1 MFFRLQ
7 TFWFFRARY
16 FLWCLFAA
24 SSCACGFLGDRPSP
38 TQKPSPTPKQI
49 ANASPIPVS
58 TSQSLNNPSRIPDLA
73 FPSTA
78 SKTFSPIGNVDFRSR
93 DYPLPHGWQDADGD
107 EATLVNGERK
117 LSKER
122 IGLEYVATRY
132 FDVAGTKDDEAIVV
146 LRINT
151 AGNAIPQIVYIFTME
166 GDSTELIWF
175 FRTGD
180 RADGGLKDVRAE
192 NGELIVELYGQDR
205 YIFGDV
211 ETQKIEGDEEQLCCP
226 KFFTRNRYKWNGR
239 TFILQGKR
247 ETYPLTGKNE
257 PPQENKSDL
266 PTNNKVT
273 KNSH

>member
-1 MFFRLQ
+1 MFCRPDENR
-7 TFWFFRARY
+7 FFRARY
-16 FLWCLFAA
+16 FLSFIFVASFCGCGLFG
-24 SSCACGFLGDRPSP
+24 SRPGVM
-38 TQKPSPTPKQI
+38 QKPNPTPKQI
-49 ANASPIPVS
+49 SNASPSPAP
-58 TSQSLNNPSRIPDLA
+58 TSLSLNSPSRIPDLA

-78 SKTFSPIGNVDFRSR
+78 SKTMSPIGNVDFRNR

-107 EATLVNGERK
+107 EATVVNGERK

-122 IGLEYVATRY
+122 IGLEYVTTRY
-132 FDVAGTKDDEAIVV
+132 FDIVGTKDDEAIVV

-151 AGNAIPQIVYIFTME
+151 AGNAIPQIVYVFTMN
-166 GDSTELIWF
+166 GDSPELIWF

-192 NGELIVELYGQDR
+192 NGELVVELYGQDR
-205 YIFGDV
+205 YIYGDV

-239 TFILQGKR
+239 TFVLQGKR
-247 ETYPLTGKNE
+247 EIYPVTDKNE
-257 PPQENKSDL
+257 PLQGNKSDL
-266 PTNNKVT
+266 SNNNKGT